1 MERNRPRHKR
11 LIAALLIGAALTASG
26 QTGVTNLGRSAS
38 CRAESLLQDLRNLG
52 GYEILFGT
60 VLTKMDPG
68 VRRSALLALAGPSQC
83 PIAAAAS
90 RAGRQTRAPRSPRPA
105 ALAPATRRPACPAGG
120 SLV

>member
-1 MERNRPRHKR
+1 MKPNRLSR
-11 LIAALLIGAALTASG
+11 LVASLLIGAAAITASG
-26 QTGVTNLGRSAS
+26 QSGVTNLGRAAS
-38 CRAESLLQDLRNLG
+38 CRAESLLQDLRSVG

-68 VRRSALLALAGPSQC
+68 VRRSALLALAGPSRC
-83 PIAAAAS
+83 PLAAAAS
-90 RAGRQTRAPRSPRPA
+90 RAARQTHAPRAPRPA

>member
-1 MERNRPRHKR
+1 MEHKR
-11 LIAALLIGAALTASG
+11 LARLVASLLIGAAGLTASG
-26 QTGVTNLGRSAS
+26 QTGVTNLGRTAS
-38 CRAESLLQDLRNLG
+38 CRAESILQDLRSLG

-68 VRRSALLALAGPSQC
+68 VRRSALLALAGPGQC
-83 PIAAAAS
+83 PLTVAANRAA
-90 RAGRQTRAPRSPRPA
+90 RQTRAPRAPHPA